1 MDDCRAR
8 QSYIPCGAM
17 PRSRRIG
24 ALAVAVLAVAVAAPA
39 AQAQDGP
46 TLLIN
51 DCQHGKFKPRKI
63 IITCADAN
71 FRVKG
76 ITWSSWTRQEARGHG
91 TAVVNDCE
99 PNCAEGTFHN
109 YPIRLRAF
117 RPQLEGGCVP
127 GYVFTR
133 LAWRFPGEKP
143 EGVPRTARRRTVC
156 PPSGP

>member
-1 MDDCRAR
+1 MVAV
-8 QSYIPCGAM
+8 A
-17 PRSRRIG
+17 
-24 ALAVAVLAVAVAAPA
+24 ALALAVAAPA
-39 AQAQDGP
+39 AQAQGGP

-51 DCQHGKFKPRKI
+51 DCERGKFKPRKI

-76 ITWSSWTRQEARGHG
+76 LTWSSWTRQEARGRG

-133 LAWRFPGEKP
+133 LAWRFPGNKP
-143 EGVPRTARRRTVC
+143 EGLPRKATRRTVC